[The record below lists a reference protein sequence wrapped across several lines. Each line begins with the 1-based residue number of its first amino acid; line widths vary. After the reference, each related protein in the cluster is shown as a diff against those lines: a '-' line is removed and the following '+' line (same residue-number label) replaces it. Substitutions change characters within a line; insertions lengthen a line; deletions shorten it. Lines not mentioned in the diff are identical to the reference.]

1 MQTQTTKE
9 IFPYDFYPS
18 TFAINDVACLDFD
31 ERILDIGRLAS
42 TSYSIPFSTVYFT
55 SFSEEERRLCSF
67 AVAVIRNYVVEN
79 LLKVEDLQKLQTTKK
94 IVSAAIGSSAASI
107 AKKAL
112 QIERLKKKREK
123 AGIVS
128 LKLTPLFQRVTS
140 QHQEGLSPV
149 EIELLKLV
157 YKPYTLVELREVCKY
172 LGITTPNGNQP
183 STRIDALRLSLISV
197 ARRLTTRDLI
207 YLSL

>member
-1 MQTQTTKE
+1 MQTTKE
-9 IFPYDFYPS
+9 SLPYEFYPS
-18 TFAINDVACLDFD
+18 TFAISDVACLDFD

-42 TSYSIPFSTVYFT
+42 TSYSIPFSAVYFT

-79 LLKVEDLQKLQTTKK
+79 LLKVEDLKTLQTTKK
-94 IVSAAIGSSAASI
+94 IVSAAVGSSAASI

-112 QIERLKKKREK
+112 QIERLKRKREK

-128 LKLTPLFQRVTS
+128 SLKSTAQLQRTS
-140 QHQEGLSPV
+140 SKQQEGLSPV
-149 EIELLKLV
+149 EIELLKLI

-172 LGITTPNGNQP
+172 LGVTTPNGNQP